1 MEHHQPGTGGVRR
14 SEMGYVPRPAEWI
27 VTPSP
32 VRDADGRR
40 GAKRGAGD
48 APRPVVKSAA
58 EPRPLRGE
66 RIAELHRQVR
76 DGVYDNIAT
85 IDAVARRILQSG
97 DL

>member
-1 MEHHQPGTGGVRR
+1 MTHHHAANGGSRR
-14 SEMGYVPRPAEWI
+14 PEKRHVQRPVEWI

-40 GAKRGAGD
+40 GADRDVEG
-48 APRPVVKSAA
+48 APRPAEKSAA
-58 EPRPLRGE
+58 EPLGGRGD

-76 DGVYDNIAT
+76 DGVYDSIAT
-85 IDAVARRILQSG
+85 IDAVARRILQRG